1 MEQVRKASPTF
12 TNWKCKTAVEAVER
26 FCRMQRNG
34 LHPNLIPEALIKCA
48 KGLSDPE
55 MDKFEEWI
63 VCPNDVKGIPHSV
76 IGKEIHKEHLDIV
89 AKHGR
94 IEEEDEK
101 KEAELRARVD

>member
-101 KEAELRARVD
+101 KEAEY